1 MVVDDVFFIRGRGT
15 VLTGS
20 VGAGTVRV
28 GDEVRVGDGPTVR
41 VDGIDAFRKRLEEA
55 QEGQMIG
62 LLLSSLDRSQVNVK
76 FGTNEGM
83 GFVGRGEGIAAMT
96 VVSIEWV
103 G

>member
-28 GDEVRVGDGPTVR
+28 GDEVRVGEGPTVR
-41 VDGIDAFRKRLEEA
+41 VDGIEAFRKRLDEA

-62 LLLSSLDRSQVNVK
+62 LLLSSLDRSQVKAGDVI
-76 FGTNEGM
+76 TAA
-83 GFVGRGEGIAAMT
+83 GEGQ
-96 VVSIEWV
+96 VGSLEWPPR